1 MALHAEALAKVA
13 ATTLAG
19 VFAGAAMFIS
29 VAQHPAL
36 LETDELAF
44 QAPFFRRMYFYA
56 ARMQGPMAVGSG
68 LSAFVV
74 FFLQRGRQ
82 QQAQQLVTV
91 ALPGGV
97 SHFPRSLWLASGCMM
112 IAIAPFTVV
121 KMLALNHQLVNPR
134 ICRSRG
140 KSWLQ
145 MTLARWGKLHNV
157 RTGASLLAFTGM
169 VVAMAYSSGGGHEKL
184 QPQATSHVRASIQ

>member
-1 MALHAEALAKVA
+1 MTATALHAEALAKVA

-74 FFLQRGRQ
+74 FFLQRERQ
-82 QQAQQLVTV
+82 QQVQAQQLICVV
-91 ALPGGV
+91 
-97 SHFPRSLWLASGCMM
+97 HFPRSLWLASGCLM

-145 MTLARWGKLHNV
+145 ATLARWGKLHNV

-169 VVAMAYSSGGGHEKL
+169 VVAMAYSSSTGGHE
-184 QPQATSHVRASIQ
+184 PQAAASHVRASIL

>member
-1 MALHAEALAKVA
+1 MAKALHAEALAKIA

-36 LETDELAF
+36 LETNELAF

-68 LSAFVV
+68 LSAFAV
-74 FFLQRGRQ
+74 FFLQYKRQ
-82 QQAQQLVTV
+82 QTTQQLMVTV
-91 ALPGGV
+91 PGV
-97 SHFPRSLWLASGCMM
+97 SFPRSLWLASGCMM
-112 IAIAPFTVV
+112 LAIAPFTAV

-145 MTLARWGKLHNV
+145 TTLARWGKLHNV

-169 VVAMAYSSGGGHEKL
+169 VVAMAYSADGGHHHHE
-184 QPQATSHVRASIQ
+184 PQVSHVRASIQ